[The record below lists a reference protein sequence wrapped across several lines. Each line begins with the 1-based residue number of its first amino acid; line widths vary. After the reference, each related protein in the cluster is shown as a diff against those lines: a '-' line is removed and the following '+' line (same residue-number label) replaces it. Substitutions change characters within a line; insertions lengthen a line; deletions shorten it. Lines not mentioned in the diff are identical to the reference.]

1 MSFSMLFQG
10 KVGVPQA
17 MNHHAALLY
26 GYAIAAG
33 YV

>member
-1 MSFSMLFQG
+1 MQLCCMVMQL
-10 KVGVPQA
+10 PQA